1 MDCDVLVIGAGPGGC
16 AVAHTLRRAGWRV
29 ILAERRTYP
38 VDKLCGEFLS
48 PEGLESLAR
57 MGLATPLEGGDFPS
71 IDKVLLSSVAGRCR
85 QERLPTAGLGCSRR
99 FLDQLLLECGRS
111 IGVEVV
117 EGLRIRTVEGDFERG
132 FRLQGVGPGGAQQ
145 FSARLVVGAYG
156 KSGGLKRPSVQD
168 RSRKSKGLM
177 ALKLHLRGGELAGRV
192 ELHSFPGGYAGL
204 CQVEGGRVNLCLL
217 TRVAAFREA
226 GGHPGRFAE
235 KIMRQNPLLGRR
247 LEELAPDWEGVLAL
261 GNLEFGRFRLESGG
275 VVRVGDAAV
284 SISPLCGDGMAMALR
299 AAELLSPTAD
309 EFLAGQ
315 CSGTELVGIYQRCW
329 QKEFRLR
336 LHLGRLLQNVL
347 LRSGWT
353 RAALATLDYIPGLGQ
368 GLIRWTRGL

>member
-16 AVAHTLRRAGWRV
+16 AAAHTLRQAGWRV

-48 PEGLESLAR
+48 PEGLECLAR
-57 MGLATPLEGGDFPS
+57 LGLATPLQSGIFPT
-71 IDKVLLSSVAGRCR
+71 IDRVLLSSVAGRCR
-85 QERLPTAGLGCSRR
+85 QECLPAAGLGCSRR
-99 FLDQLLLECGRS
+99 VLDQLLLERVRS
-111 IGVEVV
+111 AGVEVV

-132 FRLQGVGPGGAQQ
+132 FRLQGLGSGGVQQ
-145 FSARLVVGAYG
+145 FNARLVVGAYG
-156 KSGGLKRPSVQD
+156 KNGGLKRSSAQD
-168 RSRKSKGLM
+168 RSGKGKGLM
-177 ALKLHLRGGELAGRV
+177 ALKLHLCGGELAGRV

-217 TRVAAFREA
+217 TRVEAFRE
-226 GGHPGRFAE
+226 GGGQPGRFAE
-235 KIMRQNPLLGRR
+235 KIMQQNPLLARR
-247 LEELAPDWEGVLAL
+247 LQEFAPDWEDVLAL
-261 GNLEFGRFRLESGG
+261 GNLEFGPFCLESGG
-275 VVRVGDAAV
+275 VVRVGDAAA

-299 AAELLSPTAD
+299 AAELLGPMAD
-309 EFLAGQ
+309 GFLAGQ
-315 CSGTELVGIYQRCW
+315 CTGAQLLSIYQRCW

-336 LHLGRLLQNVL
+336 LRLGRLLQNVL

-353 RAALATLDYIPGLGQ
+353 RALLATLDYMPGLGQ